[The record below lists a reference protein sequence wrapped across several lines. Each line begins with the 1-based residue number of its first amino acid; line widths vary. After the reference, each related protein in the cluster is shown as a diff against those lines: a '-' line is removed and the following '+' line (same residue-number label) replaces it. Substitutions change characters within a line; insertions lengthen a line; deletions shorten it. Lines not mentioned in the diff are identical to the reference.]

1 MKRTFT
7 QGSTRDTKRYRRS
20 NYKAVARAVPRPLR
34 IANAVHT
41 FHRETVPVANIIENA
56 SSDYHVGLGVSLSGL
71 PNYDEFTKLFDQYRI
86 TRWEIFFSFDRNGS
100 ECGDSGTQR
109 GLPYLTVV
117 RDFDDANVLTTLA
130 AYSQYDPCYHTRLDK
145 PLIKYSIV
153 PHIAMAAYSGAFTS
167 YANRQLQWIDVG
179 SADVIHYGYKYAVT
193 PPVYGDATH
202 TIGLLRVWHRIT
214 IQCRQVR

>member
-41 FHRETVPVANIIENA
+41 FHRQTAPVSNA
-56 SSDYHVGLGVSLSGL
+56 IYDAATDYHVGLGVSLSGL
-71 PNYDEFTKLFDQYRI
+71 PSYDEFTKLFDQYRI
-86 TRWEIFFSFDRNGS
+86 TKWDIFFSFDRSGS
-100 ECGDSGTQR
+100 ECGDAGTQR

-117 RDFDDANVLTTLA
+117 RDFDDANVLTSLA
-130 AYSQYDPCYHTRLDK
+130 AYAQYDPCYVKRLDQ
-145 PLIKYSIV
+145 PLIKFSQV
-153 PHIAMAAYSGAFTS
+153 PHIAMAAYSGTFS
-167 YANRQLQWIDVG
+167 GYANRQKQWIDVG

-193 PPVYGDATH
+193 PPSYGTATH
-202 TIGLLRVWHRIT
+202 LIGYLRVWHRIT
-214 IQCRQVR
+214 VECRQVR

>member
-1 MKRTFT
+1 MKRSYT
-7 QGSTRDTKRYRRS
+7 QSSTRASKKPRKSFSRSYR
-20 NYKAVARAVPRPLR
+20 RAVPRPLR

-41 FHRETVPVANIIENA
+41 FHRQTAPVANIIENA
-56 SSDYHVGLGVSLSGL
+56 ATDYHVGLGVSLSGL

-86 TRWEIFFSFDRNGS
+86 TLWEIFFSFDRSGS
-100 ECGDSGTQR
+100 EAGDAGTQR

-130 AYSQYDPCYHTRLDK
+130 AYAQYDPCYVKRLDQ
-145 PLIKYSIV
+145 PLIKFSIV

-167 YANRQLQWIDVG
+167 YANRQKQWIDVA

-202 TIGLLRVWHRIT
+202 KVGLLRVWHRIT
-214 IQCRQVR
+214 IECRQVR

>member
-7 QGSTRDTKRYRRS
+7 QSGTRATK
-20 NYKAVARAVPRPLR
+20 KARKAYPRAYRAVPRPLR

-41 FHRETVPVANIIENA
+41 FHRQTAPVANAIMDA
-56 SSDYHVGLGVSLSGL
+56 ATDYHVGLGVSLSGL
-71 PNYDEFTKLFDQYRI
+71 PSYDEFTKLFDQYRI
-86 TRWEIFFSFDRNGS
+86 TRWEIFFSFDRES
-100 ECGDSGTQR
+100 AEAGDAGTQR

-117 RDFDDANVLTTLA
+117 RDFDDANVLTSLA
-130 AYSQYDPCYHTRLDK
+130 AYSQYDPCYVKRLDQ
-145 PLIKYSIV
+145 PIIKFIIV

-167 YANRQLQWIDVG
+167 YANRQMQWIDVA
-179 SADVIHYGYKYAVT
+179 SSDVIHYGYKYAVT
-193 PPVYGDATH
+193 PPAYGTATH